1 MKKYIAVV
9 LLLSILSL
17 GSLYLINITIS
28 KEIANVVMTENVIYG
43 DKKLAEGITVVSNAS
58 YDDHLYWDTS
68 YTVSHQPRISTE
80 YSFYYF
86 EHRETPELKKRGLTL
101 DVNLKYGFDLRKSVE
116 ESYGIQKAY
125 RELYDTIPQRGK
137 GSKIIRLQD
146 YYDYYP
152 IRVNFDLPGVNW
164 SGNDYETLYS
174 QNAREVWNK
183 FNEYFKIPIPED
195 LPSFEISISKGE
207 NSISAGGLSLEFYF
221 NAINAYSENKLFF
234 AFRNKYTVEDGE
246 ERYINTEL
254 IPGGYGIYSID
265 YKKMQESN
273 NKSYSGTDYETGIDA
288 NSLTTAY
295 PLEQHQEVIYM
306 TLIQDHNKLIYFTL
320 ENTSTFLNVIDLDT
334 MTQSQRFPIGEFEY
348 HSIYEKDNFIAIRDK
363 SKLAV
368 IEKNEAE
375 GCELA
380 FTALRN
386 TEYDNNVRLTGYA
399 TTMAFDGERLVIVER
414 IADEYHNTNISC
426 GFELTVYTASGLVF
440 YAEYGSSLSPAADNF
455 DYSSRCDLNC
465 YSITFE

>member
-9 LLLSILSL
+9 LLLSILSI
-17 GSLYLINITIS
+17 SSFCLIETVVG
-28 KEIANVVMTENVIYG
+28 KEIANVVITENVIYG
-43 DKKLAEGITVVSNAS
+43 DKKFAEGITVVSNAS
-58 YDDHLYWDTS
+58 YDEHLHWDTS
-68 YTVSHQPRISTE
+68 YTVSQQPRISTE

-86 EHRETPELKKRGLTL
+86 EHRETPEIKKRGLTL
-101 DVNLKYGFDLRKSVE
+101 DVNLKYGFDLRKPAE

-125 RELYDTIPQRGK
+125 RELYDTIPERGA

-174 QNAREVWNK
+174 QNAREIWNK

-221 NAINAYSENKLFF
+221 NVINAYSENKLYF
-234 AFRNKYTVEDGE
+234 AFRNKYSVEDGE
-246 ERYINTEL
+246 ERYVNTEL

-265 YKKMQESN
+265 YKKVEDSN
-273 NKSYSGTDYETGIDA
+273 KKSYSGSDYETGIDV

-306 TLIQDHNKLIYFTL
+306 TLSKDRNKLMFITL
-320 ENTSTFLNVIDLDT
+320 ENTSTYLNVIDLHT
-334 MTQSQRFPIGEFEY
+334 MTQSQRIPIGEFEY

-368 IEKNEAE
+368 IEKNEM
-375 GCELA
+375 GDCELA
-380 FTALRN
+380 FTVSRN
-386 TEYDNNVRLTGYA
+386 TEYDNNVRLTGYL

-414 IADEYHNTNISC
+414 IADEHHNTSISC